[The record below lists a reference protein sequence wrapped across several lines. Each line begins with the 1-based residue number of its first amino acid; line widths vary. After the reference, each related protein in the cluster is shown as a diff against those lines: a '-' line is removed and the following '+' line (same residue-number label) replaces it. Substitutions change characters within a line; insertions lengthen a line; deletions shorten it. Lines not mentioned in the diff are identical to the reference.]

1 MSETFQSILAAV
13 GNIPAMT
20 ITVPKQVNPQFYA
33 HINVKTQ
40 QIVGISPVALSEEA
54 NDEVISIKIEYHVA
68 EKFLSGVENITRWIA
83 RYRNDTCIIVREE
96 DFLREKLKRI
106 DTLSIFEIVDA
117 DTPYPDVKIEVGA
130 EEDVVLIY
138 YNGETIKNWQRP
150 AKLYF
155 TAENNPSYLKCAF
168 SLDVNIVD
176 EIQRVNNLPEW
187 PNPIAL
193 PLPNADDLSVY
204 TIKSNLKLAIIRH
217 EAVHN
222 RV

>member
-1 MSETFQSILAAV
+1 
-13 GNIPAMT
+13 MT

>member
-1 MSETFQSILAAV
+1 LSETFQSILAAV